1 MKAKSKFYDKIPSPF
16 ALAIFLTFLTFLLA
30 VMVTPTNGNYFSKS
44 LDIVGY
50 FGQGFWDLLKFSM
63 QMVMI
68 LVLGSMIART
78 PVFTKLM
85 ILLSQ
90 LVKTTA
96 GAAALVALATI
107 ITAYLNWGLGLI
119 FGALLAKNIAETF
132 QTRGLKTNAAL
143 LGAAGY
149 AGLMI
154 WHGGLSGS
162 APLKIAEQ
170 GHFLME
176 KTGVIGVGETL
187 FSNMNIVAFVLVIII
202 VPVYFYF
209 MGRKHSSTEEAIE
222 KDQSVETEAPV
233 VKANWSV
240 LSLVF
245 GVFLILGIGMM
256 FFRNQQSLNLNMVN
270 LILFVIAFLLYGNIQ
285 AFTKAATESV
295 KSITGIILQ
304 FPIYAG
310 IMGMMSSSG
319 LTNMMTDFF
328 IGISTEETFP
338 VFTMICAGIVN
349 VFVPSGGGQW
359 AVQGPVIVDA
369 AQQLGVPISKAVM
382 ALAYGDQLTNMIQP
396 FWALPLLSITGLKA
410 GQILRYSFPLM
421 LLGFAIF
428 GLVLWFYT

>member
-1 MKAKSKFYDKIPSPF
+1 MKPKSNFYNKIPSPF
-16 ALAIFLTFLTFLLA
+16 TLAILLTFFTFLLA
-30 VMVTPTNGNYFSKS
+30 LFITPAGENYFNKS
-44 LDIVGY
+44 LDIAGY

-85 ILLSQ
+85 KILSAP
-90 LVKTTA
+90 VKTTA
-96 GAAALVALATI
+96 GAAALVALVTI
-107 ITAYLNWGLGLI
+107 IMAYLNWGLGLI
-119 FGALLAKNIAETF
+119 FGALFAKYLADTL
-132 QTRGLKTNAAL
+132 QSHGLKTNRAL
-143 LGAAGY
+143 LGTAGY
-149 AGLMI
+149 AGMMI

-176 KTGVIGVGETL
+176 KTGVVPVSETI
-187 FSNMNIVAFVLVIII
+187 FSAMNITALVFVLTI
-202 VPVYFYF
+202 VPLYFFF
-209 MGRKHSSTEEAIE
+209 MGRRNSFSQEEEEYHHMIE
-222 KDQSVETEAPV
+222 KEEQDKTS
-233 VKANWSV
+233 KYSL
-240 LSLVF
+240 LSLLF
-245 GVFLILGIGMM
+245 GVFLILVIGVL
-256 FFRNQQSLNLNMVN
+256 FFRNHQSLNLNMVN
-270 LILFVIAFLLYGNIQ
+270 LIFFVIAFLLYGNIQ

-295 KSITGIILQ
+295 KSTTGIILQ

-310 IMGMMSSSG
+310 IMGMMSYSG
-319 LTNMMTDFF
+319 LTTLMTDFF
-328 IGISTEETFP
+328 IGISTTQTFP
-338 VFTMICAGIVN
+338 IFTMISAGIVN

-369 AQQLGVPISKAVM
+369 AQQLGVPVSKAVM

-421 LLGFAIF
+421 LIGFILF
-428 GLVLWFYT
+428 GMVLWVF